1 MRVLPR
7 LHEDVNEEWISDKTR
22 YACDGLDRQ
31 RLDRP
36 YLRRDGR
43 LQPCSWDEA
52 FRAIA
57 QRLEGVPGDKV
68 AALAGDLCD
77 AESMLALKD
86 LMAGLGT
93 PHLDCRQDGAALDPA
108 CRAGYLFNTTIAG
121 IERADAC
128 LLIGTNPRHEAA
140 LVNARLRKRY
150 LMGNFPVGLVGRPV
164 DLTYAVERLGAGP
177 ETLQEI
183 AAGKGAFAET
193 LRAAE
198 RPMLILGMAALAR
211 PDGAAIL
218 NLARRV
224 AETYGLVGDDW
235 NGFNVLHTAAA
246 RVGGL
251 ELGFVPGAG
260 GRDTAG
266 ILAGA
271 EAGDLDVLFLLGAD
285 EIPMTRL
292 GVPGQGP
299 FVIYQGHHGDAG
311 AHRADVILP
320 GAAYTEKNGTYVNTE
335 GRVQL
340 ARLAAFPPGEAREDW
355 TILRALSE
363 IVGRRLPYDNLGEV
377 RQKLIAANERFAAVD
392 RIEPAAWGEFG
403 TAGETDPA
411 PFGVA
416 VETFYMT
423 DPISRASETMAEC
436 SEAFAARREGGAT
449 GTDG

>member
-1 MRVLPR
+1 
-7 LHEDVNEEWISDKTR
+7 
-22 YACDGLDRQ
+22 
-31 RLDRP
+31 
-36 YLRRDGR
+36 
-43 LQPCSWDEA
+43 
-52 FRAIA
+52 
-57 QRLEGVPGDKV
+57 
-68 AALAGDLCD
+68 
-77 AESMLALKD
+77 
-86 LMAGLGT
+86 
-93 PHLDCRQDGAALDPA
+93 
-108 CRAGYLFNTTIAG
+108 
-121 IERADAC
+121 
-128 LLIGTNPRHEAA
+128 
-140 LVNARLRKRY
+140 
-150 LMGNFPVGLVGRPV
+150 
-164 DLTYAVERLGAGP
+164 
-177 ETLQEI
+177 
-183 AAGKGAFAET
+183 
-193 LRAAE
+193 
-198 RPMLILGMAALAR
+198 
-211 PDGAAIL
+211 
-218 NLARRV
+218 
-224 AETYGLVGDDW
+224 
-235 NGFNVLHTAAA
+235 
-246 RVGGL
+246 
-251 ELGFVPGAG
+251 
-260 GRDTAG
+260 
-266 ILAGA
+266 
-271 EAGDLDVLFLLGAD
+271 
-285 EIPMTRL
+285 MTRL